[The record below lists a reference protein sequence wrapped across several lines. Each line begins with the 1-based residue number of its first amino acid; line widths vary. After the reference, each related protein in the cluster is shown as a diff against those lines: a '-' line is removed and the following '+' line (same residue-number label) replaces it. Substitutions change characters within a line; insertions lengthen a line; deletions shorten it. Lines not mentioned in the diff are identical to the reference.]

1 MVVILLSA
9 IAAMRN
15 YPIWI
20 AGSWNR
26 KFRAQALTRV
36 PAPQARELTPLPT
49 AIHQRG
55 GESGLSFQCARNLSR
70 KLRIKDKTAPEIW
83 NAVLAS

>member
-26 KFRAQALTRV
+26 EFRAQALTRV
-36 PAPQARELTPLPT
+36 PAPQARELTPLPPRYT
-49 AIHQRG
+49 SVVG
-55 GESGLSFQCARNLSR
+55 S
-70 KLRIKDKTAPEIW
+70 
-83 NAVLAS
+83 LAYPFSAQGI